1 MVIGHLYPGIWNAIY
16 RIFSFP
22 SFDLLHIAFDWAFL
36 PSDACYRLKKK
47 KKRGYSEVETDYFV
61 DSPKLRI
68 A

>member
-16 RIFSFP
+16 TIFSFP
-22 SFDLLHIAFDWAFL
+22 SFDLLHIAFGWAFL

-47 KKRGYSEVETDYFV
+47 MRGYSEVETEYSV